1 MNFSTNF
8 AAHPPVRTQRW
19 WNSTGMDRKVH
30 SFGTEVWPGLL
41 IACSSRESKGKGRGK
56 KDRSIPA
63 LKDRTSYRHLKYIVE
78 HASSKTERADLGK
91 GGWGRKEGPVV

>member
-41 IACSSRESKGKGRGK
+41 IACSSRESKGKGTEK
-56 KDRSIPA
+56 KTVLYRL
-63 LKDRTSYRHLKYIVE
+63 LKIV
-78 HASSKTERADLGK
+78 
-91 GGWGRKEGPVV
+91 PVIGI